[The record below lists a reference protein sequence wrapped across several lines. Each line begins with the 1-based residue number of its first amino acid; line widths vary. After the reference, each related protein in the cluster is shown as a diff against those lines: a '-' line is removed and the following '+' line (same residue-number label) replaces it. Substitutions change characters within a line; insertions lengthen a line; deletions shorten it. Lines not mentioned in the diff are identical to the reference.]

1 MPLLRLPLVVLLV
14 SPLLACSEMRNST
27 GMVSKR
33 IGEVVH
39 TPGAAEL
46 DLRRL
51 TSFGWDYFYA
61 TKPGVTREEVC
72 KLINA
77 GRSTCGR
84 IIRIERAP
92 DDHVYL
98 LFGQAGNL
106 THVELHA
113 VKNGVFDVPFTD
125 GGHPKEQSVFR
136 IRRSSTSGEADSI
149 LLEAK

>member
-1 MPLLRLPLVVLLV
+1 MPVPRWPTVLLLT
-14 SPLLACSEMRNST
+14 PLLLACSEVRNST

-39 TPGAAEL
+39 SPGAVEL
-46 DLRRL
+46 DLRKL
-51 TSFGWDYFYA
+51 TSFGWEYFYA
-61 TKPGVTREEVC
+61 TKPGLSREEVC
-72 KLINA
+72 ELINA

-84 IIRIERAP
+84 IIRIGKAP

-113 VKNGVFDVPFTD
+113 VKNGVFDVQFID
-125 GGHPKEQSVFR
+125 GGYPKDKAVFR
-136 IRRSSTSGEADSI
+136 IRRSPSSGEADSV
-149 LLEAK
+149 LLEPK